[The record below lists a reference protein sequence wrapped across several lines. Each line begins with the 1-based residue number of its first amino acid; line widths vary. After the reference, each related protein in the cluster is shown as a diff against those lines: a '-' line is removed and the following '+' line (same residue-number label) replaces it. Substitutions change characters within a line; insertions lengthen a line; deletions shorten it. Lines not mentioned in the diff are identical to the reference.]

1 MYITDTQDIDKAPTV
16 AVNMKIIER
25 PNIINFLI
33 NQNYINQGEVVTE
46 VVWNLPVL
54 KWHIISFLLFNIYI
68 KIKKKHVLSLHLL
81 SCLLQV
87 PQINEAVVPTFNE
100 GSDVVVLF

>member
-54 KWHIISFLLFNIYI
+54 K
-68 KIKKKHVLSLHLL
+68 
-81 SCLLQV
+81 
-87 PQINEAVVPTFNE
+87 
-100 GSDVVVLF
+100 